1 MTTVKKAKKKLENER
16 AEQEFEMEK
25 LKENAQKTMTKVET
39 LKESCREK
47 DKEIRKLE
55 KKLNQTIEE
64 SEINIAEMKKIHK
77 QSKDELQNRFDELKK
92 AYQKLETEN
101 KTQKMK
107 LEYSEKERESSVES
121 DYVSGGRQSRLG
133 SRQYSSSSFGS
144 IGSIRTLSRRTVEPE
159 NKFSSGFRSPSTFS
173 LSYYSGDPFNLSR
186 SSSHNQFANER
197 KISQLERQIVS
208 AHTDV
213 QMMKREIE
221 VYKSTLAENEKE
233 RDMLSQKTRTL
244 DISVKEL
251 EQSLSDEKGR
261 CHECELRLKKTQNEL
276 EHVRDKYEKAV
287 KDGQTELLE
296 ERRKMRLKMDALLRA
311 NEVKKRDARDEQAI
325 EELQKELAIK
335 TSELNRVL
343 AQVSHLENINKSQGI
358 YGETWEH
365 QYRMTFTEL
374 ESLRDE
380 NASLKTKI
388 RRQYR
393 EIELLKQQSEM
404 EADVAMLESKMGISG
419 TNTTTTTTTITE
431 SPHDKYD
438 LSV

>member
-1 MTTVKKAKKKLENER
+1 MEKKIRKKLENER

-25 LKENAQKTMTKVET
+25 LKQNEQKAMTKVET
-39 LKESCREK
+39 LKENCYEK
-47 DKEIRKLE
+47 DREIRRLE
-55 KKLNQTIEE
+55 KKLDQTIEE
-64 SEINIAEMKKIHK
+64 SKTNITEMKKIHK
-77 QSKDELQNRFDELKK
+77 RSKDELQNRLDELKK

-101 KTQKMK
+101 KTQTMK
-107 LEYSEKERESSVES
+107 FEYSEKERESSIES

-133 SRQYSSSSFGS
+133 SRQYSSSSIGS

-173 LSYYSGDPFNLSR
+173 LSYYSGDPYNLSR
-186 SSSHNQFANER
+186 CSSQSQFANER

-213 QMMKREIE
+213 QMLKREIE

-233 RDMLSQKTRTL
+233 RDVLSQKIRTM
-244 DISVKEL
+244 DISVKKL
-251 EQSLSDEKGR
+251 EQSLKDEERKN
-261 CHECELRLKKTQNEL
+261 HECELRLKKTQNEL
-276 EHVRDKYEKAV
+276 EHIRDKYEKAI
-287 KDGQTELLE
+287 KNGQTEILE
-296 ERRKMRLKMDALLRA
+296 ERRKMRLKMDALSRI
-311 NEVKKRDARDEQAI
+311 NEVKKRDEREEQAI
-325 EELQKELAIK
+325 EELQKELVIK
-335 TSELNRVL
+335 TSQLNRVL
-343 AQVSHLENINKSQGI
+343 AQVNHLENINKTQSV

-365 QYRMTFTEL
+365 QYRMALAEL

-404 EADVAMLESKMGISG
+404 EADVAMLESKMGISA
-419 TNTTTTTTTITE
+419 TETTTETATTTLATIGT
-431 SPHDKYD
+431 
-438 LSV
+438 